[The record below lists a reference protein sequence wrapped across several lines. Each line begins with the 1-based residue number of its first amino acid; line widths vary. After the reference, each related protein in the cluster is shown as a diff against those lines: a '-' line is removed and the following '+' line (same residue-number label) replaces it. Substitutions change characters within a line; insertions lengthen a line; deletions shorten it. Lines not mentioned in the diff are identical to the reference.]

1 MTKAGWLCVAAMLP
15 AGCGSASSG
24 SSTAANNPGESPHG
38 AAAAAA
44 SGESSALPRV
54 TGVPQQN
61 DVVRLEVTEAGFFP
75 ASRRPWPGRRY
86 YTVGVRGTSRSAS
99 GQLLG
104 SSKGDDVVIDV
115 KQFVFAQNDR
125 GCISH
130 AEFGVAG
137 VANVFAQS
145 MAFSPGKDTEGR
157 LVFLVPDDT
166 QKVRVL
172 IAPAGTDGLAVPAG
186 EDFKP
191 IWPEPLHTIED
202 GTTMRILVLPSPAT
216 PAGLPPAAP
225 GKELVMLDVV
235 VQNLSADHCIEFQP
249 SQQLRLIDAAGQF
262 VMASPATQ
270 QIGCR
275 MDDNDLIPPAQSRR
289 VMAVYE
295 MPAGTARRL
304 QYRGFEKEETVVDI
318 R

>member
-1 MTKAGWLCVAAMLP
+1 
-15 AGCGSASSG
+15 
-24 SSTAANNPGESPHG
+24 
-38 AAAAAA
+38 
-44 SGESSALPRV
+44 
-54 TGVPQQN
+54 
-61 DVVRLEVTEAGFFP
+61 
-75 ASRRPWPGRRY
+75 
-86 YTVGVRGTSRSAS
+86 
-99 GQLLG
+99 
-104 SSKGDDVVIDV
+104 
-115 KQFVFAQNDR
+115 
-125 GCISH
+125 
-130 AEFGVAG
+130 
-137 VANVFAQS
+137 
-145 MAFSPGKDTEGR
+145 
-157 LVFLVPDDT
+157 
-166 QKVRVL
+166 
-172 IAPAGTDGLAVPAG
+172 VPAG
-186 EDFKP
+186 DDFKP
-191 IWPEPLHTIED
+191 AWPEPLHTIED

-235 VQNLSADHCIEFQP
+235 VQNLSADHGIEFQP

-304 QYRGFEKEETVVDI
+304 QYRGFEKEETVVDL